1 MRDYFMVWE
10 ELNWEILWRRRICNN
25 YRKRKYL
32 EEMRGLFE
40 GDEKFSGRGEKI
52 FVEIEGDCDVVIFR
66 GGVYN

>member
-1 MRDYFMVWE
+1 MYGGG
-10 ELNWEILWRRRICNN
+10 RRICNN

-52 FVEIEGDCDVVIFR
+52 FVEIEGDCDVSDI
-66 GGVYN
+66 